1 MYSRDAEDLPE
12 RFGKEER
19 LKMGVGC
26 ADGRGRSRVLSV
38 VAVEKQANAA
48 EGTELD
54 ENCADEE
61 NTACC

>member
-19 LKMGVGC
+19 LRW
-26 ADGRGRSRVLSV
+26 AWDGRGCPRVLLV

-54 ENCADEE
+54 EDCADEE
-61 NTACC
+61 NTA